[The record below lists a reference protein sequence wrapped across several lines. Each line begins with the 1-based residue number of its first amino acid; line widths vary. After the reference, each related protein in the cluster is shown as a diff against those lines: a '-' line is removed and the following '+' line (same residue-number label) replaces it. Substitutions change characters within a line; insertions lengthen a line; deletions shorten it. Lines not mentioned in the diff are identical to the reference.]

1 MAGATNDCLCCDS
14 LKISSIL
21 AKLELFLWIILFVV
35 NFVIQKDLKDPIWL
49 AGSISIFIFLLINTG
64 MQIYALSSKNFCLIL
79 SCGLVTLFVI
89 VFANSALIYYI
100 SLGYH
105 IDLQQSS
112 SIMESMENNQVTYL
126 SIGVPILLYN
136 VLKACLLF
144 KSAHKVKSSDKV
156 ETYLMNQNHLRPQ
169 YNSQISIPKPDFQ
182 DLRTFGG
189 VPPRY
194 YNEFESANQNLHPV
208 YPTGNFGPNT
218 IIFQQQSYQNPSN
231 QQ

>member
-14 LKISSIL
+14 LKLSSIL

-49 AGSISIFIFLLINTG
+49 AGSVSIFIFLLINTG

-100 SLGYH
+100 SSGYH

-112 SIMESMENNQVTYL
+112 SILESMENNQVTYL

-136 VLKACLLF
+136 VLKAGLLF
-144 KSAHKVKSSDKV
+144 KSAHKL
-156 ETYLMNQNHLRPQ
+156 ETYLMNQNHVRPQ

-208 YPTGNFGPNT
+208 YPTGNFGPNN
-218 IIFQQQSYQNPSN
+218 IIFQQQNYQNPSI

>member
-1 MAGATNDCLCCDS
+1 MLTGLFSHSLFQKKIDLIVPQYKLRGPAYFRYVSSSLDLAMTGATNDCLCCDS

-79 SCGLVTLFVI
+79 SSGLVTLFVI

-112 SIMESMENNQVTYL
+112 SIMESMENNQVT
-126 SIGVPILLYN
+126 
-136 VLKACLLF
+136 
-144 KSAHKVKSSDKV
+144 
-156 ETYLMNQNHLRPQ
+156 
-169 YNSQISIPKPDFQ
+169 
-182 DLRTFGG
+182 
-189 VPPRY
+189 
-194 YNEFESANQNLHPV
+194 
-208 YPTGNFGPNT
+208 
-218 IIFQQQSYQNPSN
+218 
-231 QQ
+231 

>member
-1 MAGATNDCLCCDS
+1 MRVRRGPSVCPIVPQYKLRGPAYFRYVSSSLDLAMAGATNDCLCCDS

-100 SLGYH
+100 SFGYH

-112 SIMESMENNQVTYL
+112 SIMESMKNNQVT
-126 SIGVPILLYN
+126 
-136 VLKACLLF
+136 
-144 KSAHKVKSSDKV
+144 
-156 ETYLMNQNHLRPQ
+156 
-169 YNSQISIPKPDFQ
+169 
-182 DLRTFGG
+182 
-189 VPPRY
+189 
-194 YNEFESANQNLHPV
+194 
-208 YPTGNFGPNT
+208 
-218 IIFQQQSYQNPSN
+218 
-231 QQ
+231 

>member
-1 MAGATNDCLCCDS
+1 MFCFLKDKNLKRWFFTCLVIWFFFSKLEVNKTKPTFLTSILKVGSIRKILTKKNSSQICSLACFPISYFKKWLDLIVPQYNLRGPAYFRYVSSSLDLAMAGATNDCLCCDS

-112 SIMESMENNQVTYL
+112 SILESMENNQVT
-126 SIGVPILLYN
+126 
-136 VLKACLLF
+136 
-144 KSAHKVKSSDKV
+144 
-156 ETYLMNQNHLRPQ
+156 
-169 YNSQISIPKPDFQ
+169 
-182 DLRTFGG
+182 
-189 VPPRY
+189 
-194 YNEFESANQNLHPV
+194 
-208 YPTGNFGPNT
+208 
-218 IIFQQQSYQNPSN
+218 
-231 QQ
+231 